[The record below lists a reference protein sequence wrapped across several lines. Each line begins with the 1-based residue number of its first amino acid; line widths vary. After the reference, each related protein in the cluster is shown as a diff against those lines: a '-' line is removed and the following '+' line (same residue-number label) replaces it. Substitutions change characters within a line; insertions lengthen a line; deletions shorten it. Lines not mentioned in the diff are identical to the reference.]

1 MALTRRSGTRFAANI
16 WPGFVDAMTALLLV
30 LMFVLSIF
38 MIVQSILRETVS
50 TQETELNELAGQVA
64 GLAQALGLEQ
74 QNTDRL
80 ESQVGLLDSQLQEAT
95 ELERQQAALIASL
108 TDERDA
114 AQQENEAK
122 AAQISSFE
130 AQVAALLAE
139 NTDLGT
145 SLQQRET
152 ELVETEEQLQSARAS
167 ISELEEANSREI
179 SEREALALALAQ
191 ARDEI
196 DVSTE
201 EARLAAAR
209 REALEALIA
218 DLQTESETQMLVLD
232 TTQANLEKAEQ
243 NLKSAEQAQLVQI
256 AATEELRARLKDAEA
271 KLSEEDAQKLADA
284 AAAEALRERLKNADT
299 ELTAM
304 TLQLEEQR
312 RRAEETLILLAAE
325 RAAKEEL
332 ESLSTVNPGE
342 REQEKLALSEAR
354 TLLSEEQAKS
364 AEAQLQ
370 VELLNQQ
377 TAALRTQLNS
387 LQALL
392 DEANAQDAEAQVQ
405 IDALGRNLNTALARV
420 AAEQKKLADEQRK
433 LAEEKAKIAELEAA
447 EVERLAAEALDLR
460 SYRSE
465 FFGRVREI
473 LGSREGVQIQGD
485 RFVFSSEVL
494 FPVGSAT
501 LGDGG
506 RQQISRVA
514 SVLREVSREIPPEIN
529 WILRVD
535 GHTDKSRIAG
545 FGPFANNWELSQARA
560 LSVVEYLVDFEGIPP
575 NRLAAAGFGEYQPL
589 DTGNSPQAF
598 ARNRRIELK
607 FTEK

>member
-1 MALTRRSGTRFAANI
+1 MALTRRSGSRFTANI

-50 TQETELNELAGQVA
+50 TQETELNDLAGQVA

-74 QNTDRL
+74 QATDRL
-80 ESQVGLLDSQLQEAT
+80 ETQVGLLGGQLEEAT
-95 ELERQQAALIASL
+95 ALERQQTALIASL
-108 TDERDA
+108 TQERDA
-114 AQQENEAK
+114 AQDESAAR

-130 AQVAALLAE
+130 AQVAALISE
-139 NTDLGT
+139 NSDLSGA
-145 SLQQRET
+145 LQTTET
-152 ELVETEEQLQSARAS
+152 ELVETEAQLQSARAS
-167 ISELEEANSREI
+167 IADLEDANSREI
-179 SEREALALALAQ
+179 SEKEALELALAQ

-196 DVSTE
+196 DVTTQ

-209 REALEALIA
+209 REAMEALIA
-218 DLQTESETQMLVLD
+218 DLRSEAEVQTSALD
-232 TTQANLEKAEQ
+232 AAQEQ
-243 NLKSAEQAQLVQI
+243 LKTAEQAQLVQI
-256 AATEELRARLKDAEA
+256 AATQELRARLEEAEA
-271 KLSEEDAQKLADA
+271 KLTDEEARKLADA

-304 TLQLEEQR
+304 TLQLEAQR
-312 RRAEETLILLAAE
+312 RRAEETLTLLAAE
-325 RAAKEEL
+325 KAAKADL
-332 ESLSTVNPGE
+332 ESLTTSNLSE
-342 REQEKLALSEAR
+342 RERQQLALAEAKA
-354 TLLSEEQAKS
+354 LLSEEQARTS
-364 AEAQLQ
+364 EAQLQ

-377 TAALRTQLNS
+377 TAALRQQLGS

-392 DEANAQDAEAQVQ
+392 DEANAKDAEAQIQ

-420 AAEQKKLADEQRK
+420 AAEQKR
-433 LAEEKAKIAELEAA
+433 LAEEQTKVAEEQARIAELEAA
-447 EVERLAAEALDLR
+447 EVARLAAEALDLR

-465 FFGRVREI
+465 FFGRIREI
-473 LGSREGVQIQGD
+473 LGDRDGVQIEGD
-485 RFVFSSEVL
+485 RFVFASEVL

-514 SVLREVSREIPPEIN
+514 SVLREVSGEIPPEIN

-535 GHTDKSRIAG
+535 GHTDKSRLAG
-545 FGPFANNWELSQARA
+545 GGVFADNWELSQARA
-560 LSVVEYLVDFEGIPP
+560 LSVVRYLVDFEGIPP
-575 NRLAAAGFGEYQPL
+575 NRLAATGFGEFQPVDAGDSAAAL
-589 DTGNSPQAF
+589 